1 MPTPKADHATLT
13 NDAATLRFTVTPAGD
28 GLASAAIEFFDA
40 RDRSFW
46 PLVQLP
52 VIHVSGDV
60 LRSLCQLILP
70 LLERKTDSFAW
81 RGGQGE
87 ELALSVARAGE
98 EWIVEVGIDLS
109 AYLRETAHV
118 YLGPKRE
125 LALFRFHTTAA
136 RLQEFSAGLTA

>member
-1 MPTPKADHATLT
+1 MSALT
-13 NDAATLRFTVTPAGD
+13 NDASTLRFTLTPAGD

-52 VIHVSGDV
+52 VVHVSADA
-60 LRSLCQLILP
+60 LRFLTQLVPP
-70 LLERKTDSFAW
+70 LLSGKTDSFAW
-81 RGGQGE
+81 RGGHGE

-98 EWIVEVGIDLS
+98 EWVVEVGIDLS
-109 AYLRETAHV
+109 AYLRETAHL
-118 YLGPKRE
+118 YLAPKRE
-125 LALFRFHTTAA
+125 LALFRFHTTAL